1 MTIGAQTAIPSRGN
15 ERLCFASNSSF
26 RSGEPFQFMNRPQCL
41 AEAQNLRL
49 TKEAPAYVVSC
60 YYAVVAPGR
69 IIGHG
74 KPEATTLRTL
84 FSKLA
89 GFLLKS
95 FSLIFSNMA
104 YEPST
109 SRFLYRGSFGA
120 RIRKSRHAFRST
132 SNRSFHLK
140 YNLCPTDISR
150 I

>member
-1 MTIGAQTAIPSRGN
+1 MTIGAQTAILSRGN

-60 YYAVVAPGR
+60 YYAVVAPGG

-109 SRFLYRGSFGA
+109 SRFLYERRTEEAVRVPSGNDCGGVWLTMLSLQSLIAGV
-120 RIRKSRHAFRST
+120 SR
-132 SNRSFHLK
+132 
-140 YNLCPTDISR
+140 
-150 I
+150 

>member
-1 MTIGAQTAIPSRGN
+1 
-15 ERLCFASNSSF
+15 
-26 RSGEPFQFMNRPQCL
+26 MNRPQCL

-60 YYAVVAPGR
+60 YYAVVAPGG

-120 RIRKSRHAFRST
+120 RIRKSRHAFRFS

>member
-49 TKEAPAYVVSC
+49 TKEAPAYVVSY
-60 YYAVVAPGR
+60 YYAVVAPGG

-74 KPEATTLRTL
+74 KPGATTLRTL

-109 SRFLYRGSFGA
+109 SRFLYER
-120 RIRKSRHAFRST
+120 RTVRKRLECQAVMTAEVCGLPCYPYS
-132 SNRSFHLK
+132 
-140 YNLCPTDISR
+140 P
-150 I
+150 